1 MTVGT
6 RGRPPKPTEQKRL
19 LGKPGH
25 HPLPQTSVVI
35 APALDPNVIPFDGDT
50 EGDRL
55 IRGILAAGAIHWIS
69 RGDQMG
75 TVTLLRDG
83 WNERLKL
90 RAAVMGDPPDG
101 LDPKS
106 LIAWFAT
113 TRRDLRDLE
122 RQITSWLSLLGL
134 TPTDRARLGVA
145 EVKAQSTLERLAAER
160 ASQAGR
166 RAG

>member
-1 MTVGT
+1 MVM
-6 RGRPPKPTEQKRL
+6 PAKPVERKRL
-19 LGKPGH
+19 LGNPGKRALPASTKALAIAEII
-25 HPLPQTSVVI
+25 PLN
-35 APALDPNVIPFDGDT
+35 ADT

-55 IRGILAAGAIHWIS
+55 IRDILDAGAIHWVS
-69 RGDQMG
+69 RGDQLG
-75 TVTLLRDG
+75 AVRLLRDG
-83 WNERLKL
+83 WNERLRL
-90 RAAVMGDPPDG
+90 RAIVMAEGIEMT
-101 LDPKS
+101 LETAAALSK
-106 LIAWFAT
+106 